1 MKNSKLTTEK
11 IENTFNLIIKVFCVI
26 FILTIFI
33 NINTIMNL
41 GNSSPSDFLGI
52 KVGKDPKV
60 VKVIVQTAP
69 VQNQESIKQWIKIS
83 SNHFFNYNVNNFKD
97 VLQSGAPFLTSSFYE
112 RFTIPRALTVIEIFN
127 SGYQISSSIVSND
140 PLLIGEA
147 NINGIQYYKYFVET
161 STVYKGEIKSVV
173 SKHTIVVTVKIEN
186 PTENPNGIAI
196 DEMVIK

>member
-1 MKNSKLTTEK
+1 MEDSKLTTEK
-11 IENTFNLIIKVFCVI
+11 IENTFNLIIKVCCVI
-26 FILTIFI
+26 LFLTIFV

-52 KVGKDPKV
+52 KVGKDPKI
-60 VKVIVQTAP
+60 VKVLVQTAP

-83 SNHFFNYNVNNFKD
+83 TNHFFNYNVNNFKD
-97 VLQSGAPFLTSSFYE
+97 ILRTGQPLLTESFYK
-112 RFTIPRALTVIEIFN
+112 RFTVPRAMTVLEIFN
-127 SGYQISSSIVSND
+127 SGYQISSSIVSTD

-147 NINGIQYYKYFVET
+147 KVNGVQYYKYFVET

-173 SKHTIVVTVKIEN
+173 SKHTIIVTVKIEN

>member
-1 MKNSKLTTEK
+1 MENSKLTTEK
-11 IENTFNLIIKVFCVI
+11 IEKTFNLIIKVCCVL
-26 FILTIFI
+26 FILTIFV

-41 GNSSPSDFLGI
+41 GNSSPSNFLGI

-60 VKVIVQTAP
+60 VKVIVQTTP
-69 VQNQESIKQWIKIS
+69 IQNQDSIKQWIKIS
-83 SNHFFNYNVNNFKD
+83 TNHFFNYNVNNFKD
-97 VLQSGAPFLTSSFYE
+97 ILKTGQPFLTSNFYK
-112 RFTIPRALTVIEIFN
+112 RFTIPRAMTIIEIFN
-127 SGYQISSSIVSND
+127 SGYQISSSIVSSD

-147 NINGIQYYKYFVET
+147 NVNGVQYYKYFVET

>member
-11 IENTFNLIIKVFCVI
+11 IENTFNLIIKFFCVI

-97 VLQSGAPFLTSSFYE
+97 VLQTGAPFLTANFYE
-112 RFTIPRALTVIEIFN
+112 RFTIPRAMTVIDIFN